1 LRTEAFVAGE
11 WTQGAAFQVT
21 DPATGNVIAEVAGC
35 RAEDVDQ
42 AVNAA
47 AEAQV
52 EWAALTGKARGQVLR
67 NFFDLMTANSEDL
80 ALILTYEAGKPLAEA
95 RGEIAYAAAFL
106 EWFSEESKRAYG
118 SIVPATAPQR
128 QLLVIKEPVGVAALI
143 TPWNFPSAM
152 ITRKLGPCL
161 AAGCGAVIKPAEDTP
176 LSALALAELADRAG
190 VPKGLVSV
198 LPCPRSEAPAVGRAL
213 ATHAKIAKISFT
225 GSTAVGVK
233 LASQAA
239 RGLKRVSLELGGNAP
254 LIVFEDAC
262 LDAAVNA
269 AMSAKFRNSG
279 QTCVCPN
286 RFLVHSSVHD
296 LFVAK
301 LSERIK
307 ASLRL
312 GHGAEEG
319 TTIGPL
325 INAAGVAKVELHLRD
340 ALAKG
345 AKVALG
351 PEDFETAGGNF
362 FPPTVLTSCGPGHQ
376 DCVIQQRPMRG
387 RQKKKHLLSFAL
399 VTDQNAGIS
408 AHTHTQKKFED

>member
-1 LRTEAFVAGE
+1 MRVHKLFASTALRPMRSTWSFCGQRLGAIVFAAPLSSAVAAHSSSGLGTLGTKLSDPSLLRTEAFVAGE

-239 RGLKRVSLELGGNAP
+239 RGLKVLA
-254 LIVFEDAC
+254 
-262 LDAAVNA
+262 
-269 AMSAKFRNSG
+269 
-279 QTCVCPN
+279 
-286 RFLVHSSVHD
+286 
-296 LFVAK
+296 
-301 LSERIK
+301 
-307 ASLRL
+307 
-312 GHGAEEG
+312 G
-319 TTIGPL
+319 TT
-325 INAAGVAKVELHLRD
+325 
-340 ALAKG
+340 
-345 AKVALG
+345 
-351 PEDFETAGGNF
+351 
-362 FPPTVLTSCGPGHQ
+362 
-376 DCVIQQRPMRG
+376 
-387 RQKKKHLLSFAL
+387 KHFK
-399 VTDQNAGIS
+399 
-408 AHTHTQKKFED
+408 H